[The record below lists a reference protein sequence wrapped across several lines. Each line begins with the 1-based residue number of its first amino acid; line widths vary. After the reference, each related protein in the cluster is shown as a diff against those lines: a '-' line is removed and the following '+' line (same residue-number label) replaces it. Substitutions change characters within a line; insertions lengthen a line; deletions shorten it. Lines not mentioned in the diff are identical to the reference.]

1 MRMKHRGK
9 ARKAGTKLI
18 LITLGLVLI
27 VAVGA
32 ALVAAS
38 ILKLAV
44 SIIVILWLLF
54 SIFAVSF
61 FRDPTPTVPG
71 EKNVVVSPAHGT
83 VDVIDEIE
91 EKQFMGGRC
100 KRVSIFLS
108 VFDVHVQN
116 APVAGQVVFLKH
128 TSGQFVNAM
137 RTDSAL
143 HNENVLVGFN
153 LTDRPGEKV
162 SVRLIAGLIARRI
175 IPWVVMNDVVE
186 KGERIALIQFGSRA
200 DIYLPLNATIQVKL
214 RDKVVGGQS
223 IVALL
228 G

>member
-1 MRMKHRGK
+1 MKHRGK

-71 EKNVVVSPAHGT
+71 DKNVVVSPAHGT
-83 VDVIDEIE
+83 VDVIDETE

-116 APVAGQVVFLKH
+116 APAAGQVVFLKH

-153 LTDRPGEKV
+153 LTDRPGEKI

>member
-1 MRMKHRGK
+1 MKHRGK

-18 LITLGLVLI
+18 LITLVLVLI
-27 VAVGA
+27 VAFGA

-38 ILKLAV
+38 ILKLVA
-44 SIIVILWLLF
+44 SIVVILWLLF
-54 SIFAVSF
+54 SIFALSF
-61 FRDPTPTVPG
+61 FRDPTPVVPG
-71 EKNVVVSPAHGT
+71 DKNIVVSPAHGT
-83 VDVIDEIE
+83 VDVIDETE

-116 APVAGQVVFLKH
+116 APVAGEVAFLKH

-153 LTDRPGEKV
+153 LTNRSGEKV

-175 IPWVVMNDVVE
+175 IPWVVVNDVVE

-223 IVALL
+223 IIALL

>member
-1 MRMKHRGK
+1 
-9 ARKAGTKLI
+9 
-18 LITLGLVLI
+18 
-27 VAVGA
+27 
-32 ALVAAS
+32 
-38 ILKLAV
+38 
-44 SIIVILWLLF
+44 
-54 SIFAVSF
+54 
-61 FRDPTPTVPG
+61 
-71 EKNVVVSPAHGT
+71 
-83 VDVIDEIE
+83 
-91 EKQFMGGRC
+91 
-100 KRVSIFLS
+100 
-108 VFDVHVQN
+108 VQN
-116 APVAGQVVFLKH
+116 APVAGEVAFLKH

-153 LTDRPGEKV
+153 LADRSGEKV

-175 IPWVVMNDVVE
+175 IPWVVVNDVVE

-223 IVALL
+223 IIALL

>member
-1 MRMKHRGK
+1 MKHRGK

-18 LITLGLVLI
+18 LITLGLVLV
-27 VAVGA
+27 VAIGA

-83 VDVIDEIE
+83 VDVIDETE

-116 APVAGQVVFLKH
+116 APVAGQVAFLKH

-153 LTDRPGEKV
+153 LMDRPGEKV